1 MPKTKLQ
8 KGASLLLKQ
17 LVFLIFW
24 IFVWAFF
31 AWRID
36 IPFLLPT
43 PIAVA
48 ESLGSLLIGD
58 ALLPAVLYSLKSLV
72 IGFGIGAIIGILTAL
87 PSVFS
92 KEFSA
97 VLNPLYTIVRAT
109 PVASF
114 IIIAW
119 VFLDSSVLPSF
130 ISALM
135 TAPIVWS
142 NLSRGISSLDRS
154 LLEVARVYRFSPEKR
169 IRVYWLPSL
178 LPFLSSGLS
187 TALGLAWKSS
197 IATEILVRSERTI
210 GYHIWDA
217 KAWNIDTAALFA
229 WTIVALIISLVFD
242 LLLGY
247 LLGLVSKQSKKN
259 RREKRDA

>member
-1 MPKTKLQ
+1 MHKTNTL

-17 LVFLIFW
+17 LVFLLFW
-24 IFVWAFF
+24 VLVWAFF

-48 ESLGSLLIGD
+48 ESLASLFLGD
-58 ALLPAVLYSLKSLV
+58 ALFPAVLHSLKSLIV
-72 IGFGIGAIIGILTAL
+72 GFGIGTVIGILTAI
-87 PSVFS
+87 PSVFT
-92 KEFSA
+92 KEISA
-97 VLNPLYTIVRAT
+97 LLSPLYTIVRAT

-119 VFLDSSVLPSF
+119 VFLDRDILPSF

-142 NLSRGISSLDRS
+142 NLSRGIDALDRS
-154 LLEVARVYRFSPEKR
+154 LLEVTRVYRFPLLKR
-169 IRVYWLPSL
+169 VGVFWLPSL

-197 IATEILVRSERTI
+197 IATEILVRSDETI
-210 GYHIWDA
+210 GYYIWDA

-229 WTIVALIISLVFD
+229 WTIVALLISLVFD
-242 LLLGY
+242 LVLGY
-247 LLGLVSKQSKKN
+247 LLGLVSKRKTK
-259 RREKRDA
+259 RREEKTNA

>member
-1 MPKTKLQ
+1 MQRTKALR
-8 KGASLLLKQ
+8 ALTLAAKQ
-17 LVFLIFW
+17 LAFLLFW
-24 IFVWAFF
+24 VGVWAFF

-43 PIAVA
+43 PIAVLR
-48 ESLGSLLIGD
+48 SLGELLVGD
-58 ALLPAVLYSLKSLV
+58 TLLPAILRSLRSLI
-72 IGFGIGAIIGILTAL
+72 IGFGIGTVIGILTAI
-87 PSVFS
+87 PSVFT
-92 KEFSA
+92 KEVSS
-97 VLNPLYTIVRAT
+97 LLRPLYTVVRAT

-119 VFLDSSVLPSF
+119 VFLEADVLPAF

-142 NLSRGISSLDRS
+142 NLSRGIDALDRS
-154 LLEVARVYRFSPEKR
+154 LLEVARVYRFPLFKR
-169 IRVYWLPSL
+169 IRVFWLPSL

-197 IATEILVRSERTI
+197 IATEILVRSSQTI
-210 GYHIWDA
+210 GYYIWDA

-229 WTIVALIISLVFD
+229 WTAVALVISLVFD
-242 LLLGY
+242 LV
-247 LLGLVSKQSKKN
+247 LGLMLSSLSERRTK
-259 RREKRDA
+259 RREEQNHA

>member
-119 VFLDSSVLPSF
+119 SF
-130 ISALM
+130 S
-135 TAPIVWS
+135 TAPFY
-142 NLSRGISSLDRS
+142 RASSL
-154 LLEVARVYRFSPEKR
+154 L
-169 IRVYWLPSL
+169 
-178 LPFLSSGLS
+178 
-187 TALGLAWKSS
+187 
-197 IATEILVRSERTI
+197 
-210 GYHIWDA
+210 
-217 KAWNIDTAALFA
+217 
-229 WTIVALIISLVFD
+229 
-242 LLLGY
+242 
-247 LLGLVSKQSKKN
+247 
-259 RREKRDA
+259 

>member
-1 MPKTKLQ
+1 MSKIKLPTLVR
-8 KGASLLLKQ
+8 LLIKQ
-17 LVFLIFW
+17 LAFLMFW
-24 IFVWAFF
+24 IGVWAFF

-43 PIAVA
+43 PVSVCK
-48 ESLGSLLIGD
+48 SLGSILLGRT
-58 ALLPAVLYSLKSLV
+58 LFPAVLRSLASLA
-72 IGFGIGAIIGILTAL
+72 IGFGIGTAIGILTAI
-87 PSVFS
+87 PSVFT
-92 KEFSA
+92 KEVSS
-97 VLNPLYTIVRAT
+97 LLSPLYTVIRAT

-119 VFLDSSVLPSF
+119 VFLDSGALPSF

-135 TAPIVWS
+135 TAPIIWS
-142 NLSRGISSLDRS
+142 NLTRGIDALDPS
-154 LLEVARVYRFSPEKR
+154 LLEVASVYRFPLQKR

-197 IATEILVRSERTI
+197 IATEILVRSDKTI

-217 KAWNIDTAALFA
+217 KAWNVDTSALFA
-229 WTIVALIISLVFD
+229 WTAVALLISLIFD
-242 LLLGY
+242 LLLSY
-247 LLGLVSKQSKKN
+247 LLGLVSKKKSKA
-259 RREKRDA
+259 RRERNHA

>member
-1 MPKTKLQ
+1 
-8 KGASLLLKQ
+8 
-17 LVFLIFW
+17 
-24 IFVWAFF
+24 
-31 AWRID
+31 
-36 IPFLLPT
+36 
-43 PIAVA
+43 
-48 ESLGSLLIGD
+48 
-58 ALLPAVLYSLKSLV
+58 
-72 IGFGIGAIIGILTAL
+72 
-87 PSVFS
+87 
-92 KEFSA
+92 
-97 VLNPLYTIVRAT
+97 
-109 PVASF
+109 
-114 IIIAW
+114 
-119 VFLDSSVLPSF
+119 
-130 ISALM
+130 M

>member
-1 MPKTKLQ
+1 MQATKHLR
-8 KGASLLLKQ
+8 GLSLFIKQALFLL
-17 LVFLIFW
+17 FW
-24 IFVWAFF
+24 VGVWAFF
-31 AWRID
+31 AWKIN

-43 PIAVA
+43 PIAVLK
-48 ESLGSLLIGD
+48 SLWQLLCGD
-58 ALLPAVLYSLKSLV
+58 TLFPAVLRSLKSLA
-72 IGFGIGAIIGILTAL
+72 IGFAIGSLIGILTAI

-92 KEFSA
+92 RQFSGI
-97 VLNPLYTIVRAT
+97 LSPLYTIVRAT

-119 VFLDSSVLPSF
+119 VFLDSGVLPIF

-142 NLSRGISSLDRS
+142 NLSKGIDALDRS
-154 LLEVARVYRFSPEKR
+154 LLEVAQVYRFSLLKR

-197 IATEILVRSERTI
+197 IATEILVRSDKTI

-217 KAWNIDTAALFA
+217 KAWNIDTSALFA
-229 WTIVALIISLVFD
+229 WTIVALIISLIFD
-242 LLLGY
+242 LVLSFALER
-247 LLGLVSKQSKKN
+247 VSRRKAI
-259 RREKRDA
+259 RREASHNA